1 MDGTET
7 TVPPSQTNSKVVCAA
22 GNKVPPKLFAKV
34 APKANSPSTVKVT
47 NNSTATSTSKKDALT
62 PLGSLFAHLL
72 DWRTFTNWPTDAKAA
87 LYSLL
92 PYVEDNQSEKVE
104 DLRFR
109 VAFTEARGV
118 DLLYGIL
125 LCNTYDKA
133 RDQSVAR
140 LLMKILLCL
149 KHVYP
154 EIQDEIESIAF
165 NTTAVTA
172 AVHCLSRDFDDET
185 AELGLA
191 ALRELKR
198 HASSSCR
205 HSDDDEESVDERLD
219 DEDLDDDGNGEEE
232 VGRPVVKQ
240 RKRTVA
246 QRTPEA
252 IRKAIDMSLISDI
265 IETIATAGT
274 KDEVILSKRYHY
286 LQLVLALPF
295 VYISG
300 DLAEQLLFLHE
311 KGDTTTH
318 QKAIKELIAFSVMQ
332 LNEGR
337 DGFINAA
344 SYCYKDHGRIALEDP
359 EILNLSRSIIWLH
372 KQRKLSLWWG
382 SALVVARCL
391 QDNTRTRDRR
401 DLATCFLSLVGDPA
415 LEENSDSPLFV
426 LGELLA
432 NEMSNASRSL
442 HSILMKLGL
451 LEVLSRCLKDAI
463 DCYTVQNCVYCV
475 EHLQCSASRLLETD
489 VVGFIAESI
498 DCKRTGCDGECEKIA
513 GRTLLQLLLMSGIS
527 EVEQMVRRNYT
538 DPFILGI
545 ASRSEECLKKFFVMP
560 PSLITKIFTTYP
572 AHARD
577 RFLADVAALT
587 KHKNTKIASIAS
599 SMYPTLVQFRNADTK
614 SWLSKCLKSKLAFDT
629 QEYKLKTKNALVKSS
644 GSKVASSSKRP
655 TKTTLVQGVPNDTI
669 HLMASGDYDG
679 ALLLCASCVDGSKAR
694 KADTYAWMVNGIAH
708 VMRALPSGD
717 HPSCPH
723 TMKKAATMLNLAKTR
738 ANGGG
743 QWLSV
748 IHTFLAVAYAFLSSV
763 AQSCKEWKWAV
774 ETRTTANY
782 SLGVIHYPPL
792 ATTACDAILDNM
804 QLYDEVDVQEI
815 TLIYEHIGH
824 ISLVLGVYSTS
835 YASYSRWIALDPASE
850 VAKEGLAKALSL
862 NSKLAGQRSNRNKA
876 SRREERS
883 WGRTETLRQA
893 SLDMED
899 DALLDF
905 NEGDDDLDGETDQTK
920 GKVLCEMD
928 EVEAEAEE
936 SKSTD
941 AQAEK
946 EEKRLRELLLKMK
959 SAQEQLKRKNDE
971 VEKLVNEVQGKVD
984 SKAEKRKA
992 SKHAA
997 PEQKATPTPAV
1008 MPTPAGPRKS
1018 KEKPESTVTEDVPKE
1033 KSEAREQRLQEEKE
1047 ELERQENEEREDR
1060 RRKEAE
1066 RVRREEERR
1075 AREEEERRRREEE
1088 RRLKREVEKRLKQE
1102 ANLRRKKEEERRQK
1116 EEEERRKR
1124 EEQRRQRVEEE
1135 RRRREEE
1142 EDRRRKEEEERHRKE
1157 EERRRKEEEERRKK
1171 EEERRLKMEEER
1183 RLREEEVQQREE
1195 ERRRKLEEK
1204 RREKDEKARERTR
1217 REAEERK
1224 RREDE
1229 ERRRQEEEERRLAE
1243 WPTCAESC
1251 QPKSE
1256 DGGVSEG
1263 EKKRRKQKSR
1273 KDASVD
1279 EPHVASSTSSSQPTS
1294 LEPAAIAVALAPIPL
1309 QTAEPPDMT
1318 PPPTV
1323 GNPTMVALVSSGNP
1337 FAESTAPSTW
1347 SLAPDGGCDGSFGA
1361 SSSSWAWASSSSS
1374 TCGVDPALVEELLVP
1389 LAPSPSVGAV
1399 GAPRLAGEEV
1409 LDTKSKKQL
1418 DRKRAKQE
1426 QQLKRRGSSE
1436 NLVDNEGAT
1445 TSSPTSLSPLKTL
1458 SDDAWSNVRAAA
1470 LSNAGDIFK
1479 RTPSADT
1486 SNDVSALDALLS
1498 GCAASKRVVPGT
1510 APQQSQ
1516 PIWPKLSASLFT
1528 PAMFGESGSS
1538 AWSTPAGD
1546 DLDPDASEQ
1555 ATTLRNLL
1563 AMVNPSSSPP
1573 LGSASSTSS
1582 SLPPMAVPT
1591 RPPAANSVPSWSPRN
1606 GTELAGPGPGKPTT
1620 MSHSSTFSGGAG
1632 NRGKEVWLQRAGD
1645 GSFAGPSGF
1654 CGGSSTSSPWMVS
1667 GPPSVDGASSVSS
1680 CSALHGSV
1688 LPGHVLK
1695 AITKADASSGRN
1707 GSTRSRSSSGG
1718 GSISSTCSTGLCAS
1732 GTCIHSACK
1741 VAHSVAASSQSTP
1754 ACTAVGVSTS
1764 TNTVPPPTSQVDA
1777 SGAAF
1782 TVPDGYGDSAA
1793 PNHLGPPADM
1803 PWSVVQDPGALGP
1816 APGWYPV
1823 QFGSPPFA
1831 PDGPDYGLE
1840 MNKGMMYGMPG
1851 EVPMD
1856 PHHPP
1861 LYYPMDGGLENPHD
1875 PQKLPLPHHPLFY
1888 PPMFPDAKGH
1898 PYPPLYPMPH
1908 GGPFPP
1914 PHMHVPLPGAHPMV
1928 PMMYEA
1934 MR

>member
-1 MDGTET
+1 
-7 TVPPSQTNSKVVCAA
+7 
-22 GNKVPPKLFAKV
+22 
-34 APKANSPSTVKVT
+34 
-47 NNSTATSTSKKDALT
+47 
-62 PLGSLFAHLL
+62 
-72 DWRTFTNWPTDAKAA
+72 
-87 LYSLL
+87 
-92 PYVEDNQSEKVE
+92 
-104 DLRFR
+104 
-109 VAFTEARGV
+109 
-118 DLLYGIL
+118 
-125 LCNTYDKA
+125 
-133 RDQSVAR
+133 
-140 LLMKILLCL
+140 MKILLCL

-185 AELGLA
+185 AELGLS

-205 HSDDDEESVDERLD
+205 HSDDDDEESMDEPLD
-219 DEDLDDDGNGEEE
+219 DEDLDEEGIGEEE
-232 VGRPVVKQ
+232 AGRPMVKQ
-240 RKRTVA
+240 RKRIVA

-318 QKAIKELIAFSVMQ
+318 QKAVKDLIAFSVAQ

-344 SYCYKDHGRIALEDP
+344 SYCYKDHGRIPLEDQ

-489 VVGFIAESI
+489 VVGYIADSI

-538 DPFILGI
+538 DPFILSI

-577 RFLADVAALT
+577 QFLADVAALT

-644 GSKVASSSKRP
+644 GSKATSSSKRP
-655 TKTTLVQGVPNDTI
+655 TKTTSVQGVPNDTI

-782 SLGVIHYPPL
+782 TLGVIHYPPI
-792 ATTACDAILDNM
+792 ATTACDAILDNI
-804 QLYDEVDVQEI
+804 QIYDEVDVQEV

-835 YASYSRWIALDPASE
+835 YASYSRWVALDPASE

-862 NSKLAGQRSNRNKA
+862 NSKLAGQRGNRNKA
-876 SRREERS
+876 ARREERAWS
-883 WGRTETLRQA
+883 RTETLRQA
-893 SLDMED
+893 SLDMEE
-899 DALLDF
+899 LDF
-905 NEGDDDLDGETDQTK
+905 NEGEEDGDVELDPAK
-920 GKVLCEMD
+920 GKSLFEVDDTEGEDARAVD
-928 EVEAEAEE
+928 E
-936 SKSTD
+936 
-941 AQAEK
+941 QAEQ
-946 EEKRLRELLLKMK
+946 EERRLRELLLKMK

-971 VEKLVNEVQGKVD
+971 VEKLVHEVQGKVD
-984 SKAEKRKA
+984 GKAEKRKA
-992 SKHAA
+992 AKPAAAVVPKPDAA
-997 PEQKATPTPAV
+997 PAPVIATVNGKA
-1008 MPTPAGPRKS
+1008 
-1018 KEKPESTVTEDVPKE
+1018 KEKLEAVVAAAEPEAGD
-1033 KSEAREQRLQEEKE
+1033 REQRQAEEQ
-1047 ELERQENEEREDR
+1047 ERQEEER
-1060 RRKEAE
+1060 RRKETE
-1066 RVRREEERR
+1066 RVRREEEKR
-1075 AREEEERRRREEE
+1075 ARQEEERRRREEE
-1088 RRLKREVEKRLKQE
+1088 RRLKREAEKRLKQE

-1116 EEEERRKR
+1116 EDEERRKR
-1124 EEQRRQRVEEE
+1124 EEQRRQKGEEE

-1142 EDRRRKEEEERHRKE
+1142 EDRRRKEEEERHRKD
-1157 EERRRKEEEERRKK
+1157 EERRRKEEEERKRT
-1171 EEERRLKMEEER
+1171 EEERRLKSEEER
-1183 RLREEEVQQREE
+1183 RQKEEEAQQKEE
-1195 ERRRKLEEK
+1195 ERRRRQEEK
-1204 RREKDEKARERTR
+1204 RKEKDEKARERAR

-1224 RREDE
+1224 RKEEE
-1229 ERRRQEEEERRLAE
+1229 ERRRREEEERRLAE

-1251 QPKSE
+1251 QPRADDSA
-1256 DGGVSEG
+1256 DGER
-1263 EKKRRKQKSR
+1263 KKRKQRTR

-1279 EPHVASSTSSSQPTS
+1279 EPHSLSSSTSPPTPAEVACTAPAPTPHPVPAV
-1294 LEPAAIAVALAPIPL
+1294 EPAVPAPATPLDTVAPAAVACS
-1309 QTAEPPDMT
+1309 E
-1318 PPPTV
+1318 
-1323 GNPTMVALVSSGNP
+1323 ALVAPPREN
-1337 FAESTAPSTW
+1337 AAPSSW
-1347 SLAPDGGCDGSFGA
+1347 SAAIPDGYNCSA
-1361 SSSSWAWASSSSS
+1361 SSSSSSSWAWAASSSSS
-1374 TCGVDPALVEELLVP
+1374 AVCGVDLQDLLVP
-1389 LAPSPSVGAV
+1389 LAPAPPPSAV
-1399 GAPRLAGEEV
+1399 GVQQLPVDEEDA
-1409 LDTKSKKQL
+1409 LDAKAKKQL

-1436 NLVDNEGAT
+1436 NLADNDGPT

-1458 SDDAWSNVRAAA
+1458 ADDAWSNVRAAA

-1486 SNDVSALDALLS
+1486 ATNDFSALDALLS
-1498 GCAASKRVVPGT
+1498 GCAASKRPPGT
-1510 APQQSQ
+1510 APAQSQ
-1516 PIWPKLSASLFT
+1516 PVWPKLSASLFT
-1528 PAMFGESGSS
+1528 PAIFGESGGA
-1538 AWSTPAGD
+1538 AWVTPAGD

-1563 AMVNPSSSPP
+1563 AMVNPSSSSSA
-1573 LGSASSTSS
+1573 GSACSS
-1582 SLPPMAVPT
+1582 SSSSSSSPSPAQVAFPT
-1591 RPPAANSVPSWSPRN
+1591 RPSAAVGAPPWYPRN
-1606 GTELAGPGPGKPTT
+1606 GADTKLTGLSPGRPVTTSNPSTFSGSSQSREVWLHHAGDGGHAGLAGFSSSSSSTAASWLGPGPGDVAA
-1620 MSHSSTFSGGAG
+1620 AG
-1632 NRGKEVWLQRAGD
+1632 SASRSL
-1645 GSFAGPSGF
+1645 GPL
-1654 CGGSSTSSPWMVS
+1654 
-1667 GPPSVDGASSVSS
+1667 DHA
-1680 CSALHGSV
+1680 
-1688 LPGHVLK
+1688 LK
-1695 AITKADASSGRN
+1695 AAHKADGSSGRN
-1707 GSTRSRSSSGG
+1707 GTTRSRSSSGG

-1732 GTCIHSACK
+1732 VTCMHTACK
-1741 VAHSVAASSQSTP
+1741 AAHLAAVSSQGTTGCTP
-1754 ACTAVGVSTS
+1754 AGASTS
-1764 TNTVPPPTSQVDA
+1764 KIAITSSHSTSQFDYG
-1777 SGAAF
+1777 GAAF
-1782 TVPDGYGDSAA
+1782 AVPGMYGD
-1793 PNHLGPPADM
+1793 PVGPPQLDPAEM
-1803 PWSVVQDPGALGP
+1803 PCWGP
-1816 APGWYPV
+1816 AHEHGPLVPAPAWYPM
-1823 QFGSPPFA
+1823 QFGSPPA
-1831 PDGPDYGLE
+1831 PPFPSDGPEFALE
-1840 MNKGMMYGMPG
+1840 MGKGMMYGLPG
-1851 EVPMD
+1851 EVPID
-1856 PHHPP
+1856 HHHPM
-1861 LYYPMDGGLENPHD
+1861 YYPIDGGLEDHHD
-1875 PQKLPLPHHPLFY
+1875 LQKLPLPHHPLFY

-1898 PYPPLYPMPH
+1898 PYPPLYPMPP

-1914 PHMHVPLPGAHPMV
+1914 HHMHVPLPGAHPPV
-1928 PMMYEA
+1928 PMMFEA